1 MKIILLLLLI
11 SFSFQ
16 NENENELNFFNEEK
30 DYNISILSDKNFS
43 LLKNNSLILFYS
55 STCPYCKDYK
65 PIFLS
70 LTKKLKDFNFVVIE
84 EKNRNLTKKLD
95 VNSFPT
101 LKYFYNNKFY
111 SINDSTSFQREE
123 KTIEYLNKI
132 HNDFV
137 IKINNEN
144 EINNFLNK
152 NYNFIL
158 LSTLKEKKSFE
169 NFKFLAEKTFDLISF
184 LHCDSNECENKYEN
198 EIILFKIENKKIIE
212 IKKFSDEIKNKFFS
226 FENIKFFLSNF
237 IIKNGEKVPK
247 NIIEILF
254 EYNRTAFFFI
264 SNDFKTNSNEIQIF
278 NEIFE
283 IYKQKL
289 YFFYI
294 DLSEKNNIN
303 KDLIEFFEIENI
315 KNSKVFILQPNEKN
329 SDDVNLYEF
338 NKKITKNSLIIFI
351 QDFFNKKLLKI
362 LESEKIPSKNEQKE
376 FEFKLIVGKN
386 FDNEITFNNKSNDVL
401 LIITKNDFEVKEKML
416 NMFNKL
422 AFKYNN
428 KNYLNFCV
436 TKMPE
441 NEIRGSIPSKIPSIY
456 LYKLNDKLNPISYP
470 NEIKNDFNEFLL
482 LSWIEQN
489 LNKNNNKNNNKKSDL

>member
-16 NENENELNFFNEEK
+16 NENENEELNFFNEEK
-30 DYNISILSDKNFS
+30 NYNILTLSEKNFS

-70 LTKKLKDFNFVVIE
+70 LTTKLKEINFVVIN
-84 EKNRNLTKKLD
+84 EKNKNLTEKFEI
-95 VNSFPT
+95 NFYPT

-111 SINDSTSFQREE
+111 LINDQTNFKKEE
-123 KTIEYLNKI
+123 KIIDYLNKI
-132 HNDFV
+132 HNNFV

-152 NYNFIL
+152 NFNIIL

-169 NFKFLAEKTFDLISF
+169 NFKFLAEKTFDLICF
-184 LHCDSNECENKYEN
+184 LHCDSCENEN
-198 EIILFKIENKKIIE
+198 EIFLFKIENKEITEKKKFSNE
-212 IKKFSDEIKNKFFS
+212 IKKFSNENFS
-226 FENIKFFLSNF
+226 IENIKFFLSNF

-489 LNKNNNKNNNKKSDL
+489 LNNNKKSDL

>member
-1 MKIILLLLLI
+1 MKIIFLLLLI

-16 NENENELNFFNEEK
+16 NENENEELNFFKEEK

-55 STCPYCKDYK
+55 STCPYCKDFK

-70 LTKKLKDFNFVVIE
+70 LATKLKEINFVVIN
-84 EKNRNLTKKLD
+84 EKNKNLTEKFKIEF
-95 VNSFPT
+95 FPT

-111 SINDSTSFQREE
+111 LINDQTNFKKEE
-123 KTIEYLNKI
+123 KIIDYLNKI
-132 HNDFV
+132 HNNFV

-152 NYNFIL
+152 NFNIIL

-169 NFKFLAEKTFDLISF
+169 NFKFLAEKTFDLICF
-184 LHCDSNECENKYEN
+184 LHCDSCENEN
-198 EIILFKIENKKIIE
+198 EIFLFKIENKKIIE
-212 IKKFSDEIKNKFFS
+212 KKKFSNEIKKFSNENFS
-226 FENIKFFLSNF
+226 IENIKFFLSNF

-264 SNDFKTNSNEIQIF
+264 SNDFKTNSNEKKIFTEIF
-278 NEIFE
+278 N
-283 IYKQKL
+283 IYKNQL

-294 DLSEKNNIN
+294 DLSEKLEINNN
-303 KDLIEFFEIENI
+303 LIEFFEIENI
-315 KNSKVFILQPNEKN
+315 KNSTIFILQPNEKN

-338 NKKITKNSLIIFI
+338 NKKITKNSIKNFI
-351 QDFFNKKLLKI
+351 EDFFNKKLLKI
-362 LESEKIPSKNEQKE
+362 LESEKIPSKNDQNQ

-401 LIITKNDFEVKEKML
+401 LIITNSNFEVKEKML

-441 NEIRGSIPSKIPSIY
+441 NEIRGANPSKIPSIY

-470 NEIKNDFNEFLL
+470 NEIKSDFNEFLL

-489 LNKNNNKNNNKKSDL
+489 LKNNIKSDL